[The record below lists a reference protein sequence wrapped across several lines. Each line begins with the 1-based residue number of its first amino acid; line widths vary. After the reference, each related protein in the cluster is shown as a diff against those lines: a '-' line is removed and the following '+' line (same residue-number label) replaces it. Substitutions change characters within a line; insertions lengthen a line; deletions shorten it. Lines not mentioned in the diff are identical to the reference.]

1 MSFLLND
8 KPLEI
13 VSTENKIIKLKIP
26 EMEQLSK
33 NFVLKI
39 SVNEDVYS
47 PQIHQ
52 IRLTIKL

>member
-47 PQIHQ
+47 PRIHQ